1 MRNESCGREGRA
13 DDNRLTLTL
22 ASTSPRRREIILA
35 AASDPVEI
43 RASLGDEP
51 RPLAGESPERY
62 AVRSALAKLG
72 NGGRAAPNE
81 IIVAADT
88 VVAMDSEIFGKPTD
102 ANDARTTLRRL
113 RNRWHRVVTGVA
125 VLDERGRTTA
135 DSETSRILTRA
146 YSDAE
151 IERYI
156 ARGEPFDKAGG
167 YAIQDADFAPVSRVD
182 GCWLNAVGLPLC
194 LLRTLAARL
203 GRRPRLRPPA
213 RMPYYEMRAACKLAP
228 APEDES

>member
-1 MRNESCGREGRA
+1 MRNERRGREMRT
-13 DDNRLTLTL
+13 DDSRLTLTL

-35 AASDPVEI
+35 AADAVEI

-88 VVAMDSEIFGKPTD
+88 VVAMDGEIFGKPTD
-102 ANDARTTLRRL
+102 ADDARTTLRRL

-125 VLDERGRTTA
+125 VLDERGRAAA
-135 DSETSRILTRA
+135 DRETSRILTRA

-156 ARGEPFDKAGG
+156 ALGEPFDKAGG
-167 YAIQDADFAPVSRVD
+167 YAIQDARFAPVSRVD